1 MAQNNHSNKENNR
14 LLDVVKRYLKIE
26 HQEDDIDLLDY
37 LRKGAGLYK
46 GK

>member
-14 LLDVVKRYLKIE
+14 LLDVVKRYLRIE

-37 LRKGAGLYK
+37 FRKRAGLYQ

>member
-14 LLDVVKRYLKIE
+14 LLDVVKWYLKIE

-37 LRKGAGLYK
+37 LRKRAGLYK
-46 GK
+46 GE